1 MESLNNS
8 LIEDKNIKQNK
19 CTLRTCKFIFFLL
32 CNGLSFTGG
41 YLLHKYLEINIEI
54 KNDDGS
60 L

>member
-1 MESLNNS
+1 MENLNNS

-19 CTLRTCKFIFFLL
+19 CTIRSCKFIFFLL
-32 CNGLSFTGG
+32 CNSLSFTAG
-41 YLLHKYLEINIEI
+41 YLLNKYLEI